1 MLTVHVAISH
11 DPSVW
16 LFILLRMVVAFLSQ
30 VVEYQNHFDFVHMI
44 YAQRRRTVMP
54 KGTSSWKPQRTSSYL
69 TVFSMICSEGD
80 AGFLLNGRGECASFT
95 DEEQELG

>member
-1 MLTVHVAISH
+1 
-11 DPSVW
+11 
-16 LFILLRMVVAFLSQ
+16 
-30 VVEYQNHFDFVHMI
+30 
-44 YAQRRRTVMP
+44 
-54 KGTSSWKPQRTSSYL
+54 L